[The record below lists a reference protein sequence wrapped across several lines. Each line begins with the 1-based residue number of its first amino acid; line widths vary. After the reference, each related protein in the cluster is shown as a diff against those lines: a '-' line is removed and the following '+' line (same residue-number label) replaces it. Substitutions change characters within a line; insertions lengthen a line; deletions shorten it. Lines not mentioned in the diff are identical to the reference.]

1 MTQSSPFLSTHR
13 RAKRSDAAAAA
24 NDTDNDDNDLTK
36 KSSKKVRPH
45 RIKVNFKM
53 IGKWF
58 SLKLGLTCLLFVFFK
73 CANPGL
79 FFIYFWSFQTNNI
92 IFTTNQCEK
101 CPPSIWHRDSNPQP
115 HVHQSSPITTRQGL
129 PPSAS
134 FCLYSSFSLYNVK

>member
-1 MTQSSPFLSTHR
+1 MAQWLLLTRQLHESSIAVERLRMLLGMNKCLVEKWIETLTMTQSSPFLSTHR

-58 SLKLGLTCLLFVFFK
+58 SLKLGLTCLLFVFF
-73 CANPGL
+73 
-79 FFIYFWSFQTNNI
+79 
-92 IFTTNQCEK
+92 
-101 CPPSIWHRDSNPQP
+101 
-115 HVHQSSPITTRQGL
+115 
-129 PPSAS
+129 
-134 FCLYSSFSLYNVK
+134 